1 MNQCWKDDIFEN
13 EASAKAKKSAC
24 TLTSPIQ
31 PKDLNKLYKVA
42 FD

>member
-1 MNQCWKDDIFEN
+1 MNQYWKDDIFEN
-13 EASAKAKKSAC
+13 EASAKSKKSAC
-24 TLTSPIQ
+24 TLTALIQ

>member
-13 EASAKAKKSAC
+13 EASAKAKKSA
-24 TLTSPIQ
+24 LIQ